1 MNKNIAHLFDL
12 SGKVAVVTGGAMGIG
27 KGIAKRLS
35 ECGANILI
43 VDLLKPSEVENELTE
58 LKKNGVKVAYVQAD
72 LQDVNNISKITEKLL
87 DEFGDVHILVNN
99 AGIYRYVPFM
109 QMTKEIWD
117 KTIDINLKAVMFLS
131 KAMANIMLEKKH
143 GGRIINISSADA
155 FKPTGNL
162 SHYDSSKG
170 GIRMLTKAIA
180 KELGPFGITVN
191 DIAPGGIQTPGV
203 QKIGGDDISDEQRE
217 AMQKQTEA
225 FGSMLPLRR
234 MGVPE
239 DIANVAFFLASDAS
253 AYMTG
258 GTVIVDGGLLIM

>member
-1 MNKNIAHLFDL
+1 MNKNIAQLFDL

-35 ECGANILI
+35 EGGASILI
-43 VDLLKPSEVENELTE
+43 VDLLKPSAVENV
-58 LKKNGVKVAYVQAD
+58 LKDLRKNGGKVVYVQAD
-72 LQDVNNISKITEKLL
+72 LENINNISKITKKLL
-87 DEFGDVHILVNN
+87 DEFSDVHILVNN
-99 AGIYRYVPFM
+99 AGVYRYMPFIK
-109 QMTKEIWD
+109 MTEELWN
-117 KTIDINLKAVMFLS
+117 KTININLKAPMFLS
-131 KAMANIMLEKKH
+131 QAMANIMMEKKH
-143 GGRIINISSADA
+143 GGRIINIISADA

-170 GIRMLTKAIA
+170 GLRMLTKAMA

-203 QKIGGDDISDEQRE
+203 QKIAGEDISTEQRE

-225 FGSMLPLRR
+225 FGAMLPLQR

-258 GTVIVDGGLLIM
+258 STVIADGGLLIM